1 MSLIMDTEQEKK
13 ISINYKVPERTRK
26 IIRVVAASQGI
37 KRPDVVIK
45 ALDESVKN
53 HPVSVS

>member
-1 MSLIMDTEQEKK
+1 MDTEQEKK
-13 ISINYKVPERTRK
+13 ISINHKVPERTRK
-26 IIRVVAASQGI
+26 LIRVVAAAQGI

-45 ALDESVKN
+45 ALDEYLKN

>member
-26 IIRVVAASQGI
+26 IIRVVAAAQGI
-37 KRPDVVIK
+37 SHKVAERQPMIR
-45 ALDESVKN
+45 LSSE
-53 HPVSVS
+53 